1 MSMISPR
8 VVFLAFAA
16 VASLSADQKKLT
28 TDQRVEIMR
37 GLVAEYATVKMPL
50 PCSPK
55 PLELDTHGAWS
66 QSKWDAAAKQ
76 FGPAGRVGDLVQITS
91 VDIGKDSITLVINN
105 GMKKKGGWRDHV
117 QVGMGGP
124 MGTSSS
130 STNPNLTTTAPNG
143 TVLAVLFEDGIGDVT
158 SSDVKKMLAP
168 VLDFDKHSATEQ
180 YTETLSPEVKQAI
193 AEKKPI
199 EGMSRDEV
207 LLALGRPVHKSR
219 ESKDGVEYEDWIYG
233 NPPGRVTF
241 VTFVGPKVV
250 KVKDTYA
257 GLGGTIAETPAQ
269 P

>member
-8 VVFLAFAA
+8 VLIAFAA

-37 GLVAEYATVKMPL
+37 GLVAEYATVKVPL

-55 PLELDTHGAWS
+55 PLDMDTHGAWS
-66 QSKWDAAAKQ
+66 QSKWDAAARQ
-76 FGPAGRVGDLVQITS
+76 FGPAGRVGDLVKITN
-91 VDIGKDSITLVINN
+91 VDIGKDSITIVINN
-105 GMKKKGGWRDHV
+105 GMRGKGSWKDHV
-117 QVGMGGP
+117 QIGMAGP
-124 MGTSSS
+124 IGTS
-130 STNPNLTTTAPNG
+130 TRTTDPNQSVTAPNG
-143 TVLAVLFEDGIGDVT
+143 TVLAILFEDGIGDVS
-158 SSDVKKMLAP
+158 SSDVKKMLST

-193 AEKKPI
+193 TEKKPI
-199 EGMSRDEV
+199 VGMTRDEV

-219 ESKDGVEYEDWIYG
+219 ESKDGVDYEDWIYG

-241 VTFVGPKVV
+241 VTFVGPKVT

-257 GLGGTIAETPAQ
+257 GLGGTIAETPTQ

>member
-8 VVFLAFAA
+8 VLIAFAA

-28 TDQRVEIMR
+28 MDQRVEIMR
-37 GLVAEYATVKMPL
+37 GLVAEYATVKVPL

-55 PLELDTHGAWS
+55 PLDLDTHGAWS

-76 FGPAGRVGDLVQITS
+76 FGPAGRIGDLVQITS

-105 GMKKKGGWRDHV
+105 GMRRKGGWKDHV
-117 QVGMGGP
+117 QIGMSGP
-124 MGTSSS
+124 VGTSSNT
-130 STNPNLTTTAPNG
+130 TNPNQTNAPNG
-143 TVLAVLFEDGIGDVT
+143 TILAIRFDDGIGDVS

-193 AEKKPI
+193 SEKKPI
-199 EGMSRDEV
+199 EGMTRDEV

-219 ESKDGVEYEDWIYG
+219 ESKDGVDYEDWIYG